1 MSIKTVDDKAPVVD
15 NEELDAQPVQLCNPL
30 YARQREDVAKMRTSL
45 LACVDDNG
53 YPTKQA
59 INNITVMRV
68 YHQIARIIRYLDLM
82 DKLEDKLYSA
92 IEVQINDADLF
103 DDGTVARLLTIQERL
118 QKTMLESHKLLQPY
132 LDIQEFNV
140 VDLTASAST
149 ATSASAVAA
158 DIMKPEDRDR
168 LRSNAQAVLVELQ
181 SGGAIK

>member
-1 MSIKTVDDKAPVVD
+1 MDIKTLDEHTPMDD
-15 NEELDAQPVQLCNPL
+15 NTEAQTPELCNPL

-82 DKLEDKLYSA
+82 DKIEDKLYTA
-92 IEVQINDADLF
+92 IEVQLTDADIF
-103 DDGTVARLLTIQERL
+103 DEGTVSRLLSIQERL
-118 QKTMLESHKLLQPY
+118 QKTMLDSHKLLQPY
-132 LDIQEFNV
+132 LDVQEFSV
-140 VDLTASAST
+140 VDLTATASAASG
-149 ATSASAVAA
+149 ASAVAS

-168 LRSNAQAVLVELQ
+168 LRANAQAVLLRLQ
-181 SGGAIK
+181 TGGVAK